1 MLPVLVLVVDP
12 TPAAP
17 APASSGRATPLL
29 SGGLHDAGVGTY
41 TDASVAHQV
50 SNFTINERMVSCG
63 VGTVAPGGPSS
74 GPFAMLMYA
83 TEIRRYDVERSGN
96 RRILVE
102 GRMRSI
108 TRMAGLTVEDAEH
121 DFLAAAVDGRGEVPD
136 RFDVHFATPLWSPQN
151 PMATPSAVHPGWVRF
166 GGAVIADPDGRPLGD
181 IVVDG

>member
-1 MLPVLVLVVDP
+1 VEP

-17 APASSGRATPLL
+17 AAPAPAAAPAGTAVPLL
-29 SGGLHDAGVGTY
+29 NGGLRDAGVGAY

-83 TEIRRYDVERSGN
+83 TEIHRYDVERNGD
-96 RRILVE
+96 RRILAE

-108 TRMAGLTVEDAEH
+108 TRMAGLTVEDVEH
-121 DFLAAAVDGRGEVPD
+121 DFLAVAVDGRGSAPD
-136 RFDVHFATPLWSPQN
+136 RFDVHFATPLWSPDN
-151 PMATPSAVHPGWVRF
+151 PMATPSADHPGWVRF
-166 GGAVIADPDGRPLGD
+166 GGAVIADPEGRPLGE

>member
-1 MLPVLVLVVDP
+1 M
-12 TPAAP
+12 
-17 APASSGRATPLL
+17 PLL
-29 SGGLHDAGVGTY
+29 RGGLHNAGVGTY

-63 VGTVAPGGPSS
+63 VGTVAPGTPSS

-83 TEIRRYDVERSGN
+83 TEIRRYDGERSPEP
-96 RRILVE
+96 RLVVE

-108 TRMAGLTVEDAEH
+108 TRMAGLTVEDVEH
-121 DFLAAAVDGRGEVPD
+121 EFVAVAVDGRGSAPD
-136 RFDVHFATPLWSPQN
+136 RFDVHLVTPMWNPGN
-151 PMATPSAVHPGWVRF
+151 PMATPSPDHPGWVRF